1 MKKYFMYFI
10 AVIFLVIPVIAVAD
24 YIETV
29 NVYQYSASGTINWSH
44 SYNNSVTPIYSAT
57 LTIVADDVDLGEQD
71 AVWFNGHYLGYLNNM
86 GYATDYT
93 GPSLGAGNPD
103 PTALTTTKFAIDPS
117 WISAN
122 MTASVYV
129 DSAWGVEIETSGIEI
144 KGVPEPTTMLLLG
157 FGIVGLAGLGRFK
170 K

>member
-10 AVIFLVIPVIAVAD
+10 TVTFLFLPVVAVAD
-24 YIETV
+24 YVETV
-29 NVYQYSASGTINWSH
+29 NVYQYSAGGTINWLH
-44 SYNNSVTPIYSAT
+44 SYNNSVNQIYSAT
-57 LTIVADDVDLGEQD
+57 LTIVADDVDLGEHD
-71 AVWFNGHYLGYLNNM
+71 AVWFNGHNLGYLNEM

-93 GPSLGAGNPD
+93 GPALGAGNPD
-103 PTALTTTKFAIDPS
+103 PTALTTTVFAIDPS

-122 MTASVYV
+122 MPASIVV

-157 FGIVGLAGLGRFK
+157 FGIVGLAGLRRF
-170 K
+170 